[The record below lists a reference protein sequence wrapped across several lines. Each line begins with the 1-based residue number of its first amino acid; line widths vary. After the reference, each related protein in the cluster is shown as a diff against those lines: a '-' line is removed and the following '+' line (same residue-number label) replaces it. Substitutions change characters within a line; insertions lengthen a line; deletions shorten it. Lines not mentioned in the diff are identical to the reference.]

1 MYRGKN
7 NNSDNK
13 GNKMNNKS
21 NKTLREA
28 IRKEIKQA
36 LNEGSKE
43 NKVADLYA
51 YAGIST
57 KYSNDTKERLVNHYG
72 QDAVDLAIEMAPK
85 ILAFKKKLKD
95 FAKEIKSSPEGKM
108 LLNIAKQ
115 GKGYSGDHS
124 QVTLG
129 DLFKNL

>member
-1 MYRGKN
+1 MNKN
-7 NNSDNK
+7 
-13 GNKMNNKS
+13 

-51 YAGIST
+51 YAGINT
-57 KYSNDTKERLVNHYG
+57 KYSNDMIERYG
-72 QDAVDLAIEMAPK
+72 QAAVDLAIEMAPEMIK
-85 ILAFKKKLKD
+85 FKKKLKD
-95 FAKEIKSSPEGKM
+95 FAKEIKTSPEGKM
-108 LLNIAKQ
+108 LMNVAKA
-115 GKGYSGDHS
+115 GRGYGGDHR

-129 DLFKNL
+129 NLFDNL

>member
-1 MYRGKN
+1 MNKN
-7 NNSDNK
+7 NN
-13 GNKMNNKS
+13 
-21 NKTLREA
+21 TLREA

-51 YAGIST
+51 YSGIKT
-57 KYSNDTKERLVNHYG
+57 TYSDDMIERYG
-72 QDAVDLAIEMAPK
+72 QAAVDLAIEMAPK

-108 LLNIAKQ
+108 LMSVAKQ
-115 GKGYSGDHS
+115 SRGYGGDHRP
-124 QVTLG
+124 VMLG
-129 DLFKNL
+129 DLFNNL